1 MRRTAILACLV
12 VLGLSQ
18 PAGAASES
26 DDNKKSS
33 EANTGI
39 SVEDLVRGLKSAEQ
53 NIEREIPKIGPAIVD
68 TVKKLTDKAKEQD
81 KQSPQDHKRETSRG
95 DAPPSAAT
103 SQ

>member
-1 MRRTAILACLV
+1 MRITAVLACLV

-26 DDNKKSS
+26 DDNKKS
-33 EANTGI
+33 EANKGI
-39 SVEDLVRGLKSAEQ
+39 SVEDLGRGLKSAEQ

-68 TVKKLTDKAKEQD
+68 TVKKLTDKAKEED
-81 KQSPQDHKRETSRG
+81 KQSPQDHKNETSG
-95 DAPPSAAT
+95 PDAPPSAAT

>member
-12 VLGLSQ
+12 VLGISQ

-26 DDNKKSS
+26 DDNQKS

-39 SVEDLVRGLKSAEQ
+39 SVEDLGRGLKSAEQ

-81 KQSPQDHKRETSRG
+81 KQSPQDHKKETSRG